1 MKLSKKT
8 FVYSIMIAV
17 LMVAFVVGYFVFM
30 LPSLYVDYV
39 MKRNLEDVAAVEREY
54 MESRSY
60 ANLTIKNPSAVFS
73 LEIPDEGNQ
82 IYVAGK
88 FFKVTVEIRDEEL
101 KYLLDYLRSRMNGGG
116 KAEDAEYPKEGL
128 QESEA
133 LRESAWTDGTDILEM
148 VKEKFAGRE
157 LFDEN
162 YPIAVQMEWKEN
174 PGIYQGEYEK
184 FHRTFDDLFIYEAGI
199 SDGNYS
205 YTTYTAMAHD
215 GDAYIV
221 TVYPTLTPKMDEIT
235 PVVMGSLP
243 MIIAVVFLLVLVSSR
258 FFSRKIVE
266 PVIRLSKYAESAKFA
281 DYSQIEAF
289 ETKDEDEIAVLGRVI
304 QELYEKLRSSYLKLE
319 EKNHELE
326 EENIR
331 QEVFLRASSHQ
342 LKTPISAAL
351 LLTEGMMNEVG
362 KYKNVKEYLPQV
374 KSQLLSMRKIVEDIL
389 YLNYHAKNMEK
400 EETKIEQLAEE
411 VVKAYAVQIEAGK
424 LQVSILGDAVIL
436 SDREM
441 LKKIMDNLF
450 SNAVGY
456 TPEGE
461 KIEIEINE
469 YMLCM
474 KNYGTVID
482 KDLLPNVFQ
491 PFVSSNETGK
501 GKGLGL
507 YVAAYY
513 SRLLG
518 CRVEIENMENGVCA
532 RIIFPQ

>member
-8 FVYSIMIAV
+8 FVYSIMLAV

-39 MKRNLEDVAAVEREY
+39 MKSNLKSVAAVQKEY

-60 ANLTIKNPSAVFS
+60 ENLTVKNPSAVFS
-73 LEIPDEGNQ
+73 LEIPDKGNQ

-88 FFKVTVEIRDEEL
+88 FFKLTVEVQDEEL
-101 KYLLDYLRSRMNGGG
+101 KSMLDYVRNKMSSGQKMEG
-116 KAEDAEYPKEGL
+116 AEYPDEVP
-128 QESEA
+128 SDV
-133 LRESAWTDGTDILEM
+133 AWTDTMEAWEKIE
-148 VKEKFAGRE
+148 KKFAGKE

-174 PGIYQGEYEK
+174 PGLYQGEYEK
-184 FHRTFDDLFIYEAGI
+184 FHMISNDIFIYEAGI

-205 YTTYTAMAHD
+205 YTTYTAMARD
-215 GDAYIV
+215 GDAYII

-235 PVVMGSLP
+235 PVVIGSLP
-243 MIIAVVFLLVLVSSR
+243 MIIAVVFLLVLVASR
-258 FFSRKIVE
+258 FFSGKIVD
-266 PVIRLSKYAESAKFA
+266 PVIRLAGYAQSAKLA
-281 DYSQIEAF
+281 GYSQIEPF
-289 ETKDEDEIAVLGRVI
+289 ETKGEDEIALLGKTI
-304 QELYEKLRSSYLKLE
+304 QELYEKLRSSYLELE
-319 EKNHELE
+319 ETNRQLE

-351 LLTEGMMNEVG
+351 LLTEGMMNEIG

-389 YLNYHAKNMEK
+389 YLDYHAKNMEK
-400 EETKIEQLAEE
+400 EEIAVGQLVEE
-411 VVKAYAVQIEAGK
+411 VVKAYGVQIEAK
-424 LQVSILGDAVIL
+424 ELNVSISGTAVIF

-441 LKKIMDNLF
+441 LKKIIDNLF
-450 SNAVGY
+450 SNAAGY
-456 TPEGE
+456 TPFGE
-461 KIEIEINE
+461 RIVIEVQKQE
-469 YMLCM
+469 LCI

-482 KDLLPNVFQ
+482 EKLLPNVFQ

-518 CRVEIENMENGVCA
+518 CKVEIENMENGVCA
-532 RIIFPQ
+532 RLLFP